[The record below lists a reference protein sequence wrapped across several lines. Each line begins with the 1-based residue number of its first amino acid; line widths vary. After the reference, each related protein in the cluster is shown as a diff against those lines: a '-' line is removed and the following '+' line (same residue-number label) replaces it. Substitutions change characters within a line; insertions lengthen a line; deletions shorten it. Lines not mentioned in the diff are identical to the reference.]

1 MHKFTRADKAVTIIL
16 VAYFIISLQ
25 MNQMI
30 HPSTGFALVPSVG
43 SARDTSNFVAMIED
57 FHLSAYPPVFLVMS
71 YIISSIYGF
80 NYTIGVQLAGLLT
93 SLVLIPL
100 SLYYLTR
107 FYTKKDS
114 IAFLM
119 AMFYLIMGIP
129 NLYTYYGIYSQ
140 ALATVFLFV
149 MLVKHWQGKDFQALV
164 LLFIIAMTQR
174 NVFYYALLAMI
185 IYKAAQWGGKEGKS
199 VVLKLKQYFPDSILK
214 IALVLNVII
223 LTSWY
228 NVLWVFLVPLAIPTI
243 LKAKVDYLFWIM
255 MIAAAGVLV
264 DGRSFLPTITLQVI
278 YLAQFVYGKE

>member
-1 MHKFTRADKAVTIIL
+1 LHKFTRADKAVTIIL